1 MGRRLFLLH
10 LRPKARARR
19 AAFGRA
25 QAGKRIVGRAHPVR
39 PPLARLPGGPGG
51 AGYSPRSLCPIVAR
65 SRPAPAAARAGRFI
79 PHKSP
84 LPQSPA
90 QPGRMDGRKKGG
102 AEKAVFPLAGPAP
115 PLFLTA
121 GEASRRTEPGLW
133 GRQASGGVFPCRGKK
148 KAFPC
153 PRAGRVR
160 PQKVKSAARTE
171 NLSIKIFLFFE
182 ERPAGRS

>member
-1 MGRRLFLLH
+1 MRL
-10 LRPKARARR
+10 PAARR
-19 AAFGRA
+19 RESALWGGRIPSALPRPASPAGRA
-25 QAGKRIVGRAHPVR
+25 AQGTVPALFALLSPVPALRRRRRGRDALSRI
-39 PPLARLPGGPGG
+39 
-51 AGYSPRSLCPIVAR
+51 
-65 SRPAPAAARAGRFI
+65 
-79 PHKSP
+79 KSP

-90 QPGRMDGRKKGG
+90 QPGRLDGRKKGG
-102 AEKAVFPLAGPAP
+102 AEKAVFPLTGPA

-121 GEASRRTEPGLW
+121 GEASRRTEPG
-133 GRQASGGVFPCRGKK
+133 GGFRDVRRQASGGVFPCRGKK

-153 PRAGRVR
+153 PRADRVR